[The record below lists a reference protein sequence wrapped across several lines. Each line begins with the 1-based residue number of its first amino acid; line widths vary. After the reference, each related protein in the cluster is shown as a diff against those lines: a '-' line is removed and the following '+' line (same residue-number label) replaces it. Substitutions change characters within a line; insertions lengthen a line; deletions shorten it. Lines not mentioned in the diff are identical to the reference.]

1 MKLQLASQLVLI
13 AATLG
18 MAVPRAEA
26 QVVFG
31 GPGLAVGPG
40 FTAGVISP
48 FGFGFGRGPYGPIY
62 PGTYYNGPIVG
73 YGPAGYGFGFDYP
86 YYIGNLGPYVL
97 PPVVVP
103 AETMYGPGVVQ
114 DFLGVDTTVNV
125 PAALNPNAGLNLPA
139 AGGGGAQGNGGFGVN
154 APGVQVPKARIPA
167 SNDASRERSK
177 RHLEI
182 GDDWFRKQQYGNAWS
197 AYRDAIRAAPDV
209 ADAYFHQAA
218 VATAQGRYEAAVE
231 SIKSGLRVSTAY
243 VDGEFK
249 YTTLYGVNKAA
260 RIAHLEALAQKA
272 TVEPSADLY
281 FLMGVLLFFDEQP
294 RRSGPFFTKAKEL
307 AVGETWHI
315 DVFSELLR
323 RLDAQAAEAAMAK
336 GRAGNPAPQGAPPEA
351 HPPKAAA
358 PQAAP
363 PNAGADGREI

>member
-18 MAVPRAEA
+18 IAVPRAEA

-31 GPGLAVGPG
+31 GTGFAVGPG

-48 FGFGFGRGPYGPIY
+48 FGYGGGYGYGYGGGPYGPYY

-73 YGPAGYGFGFDYP
+73 YGPAGYGYGFDYPP

-97 PPVVVP
+97 PPVVIP
-103 AETMYGPGVVQ
+103 AETMFGPGVVQ
-114 DFLGVDTTVNV
+114 NFLGADSAINA
-125 PAALNPNAGLNLPA
+125 PAALNLPA
-139 AGGGGAQGNGGFGVN
+139 AGGFGGAQGNGGFGVN

-182 GDDWFRKQQYGNAWS
+182 GDEWFRKQEYGNAAT

-218 VATAQGRYEAAVE
+218 VATAQGRYEAAVD
-231 SIKSGLRVSTAY
+231 SIKSGLRVTTAY

-323 RLDAQAAEAAMAK
+323 RMDADAAEAAMAK
-336 GRAGNPAPQGAPPEA
+336 GKPANGVPPAA
-351 HPPKAAA
+351 HPPQADAPKAAA
-358 PQAAP
+358 PREA
-363 PNAGADGREI
+363 ADGREI